1 MQVGCERLGSGD
13 RLTHVSI
20 PFILIRARRQFGE
33 EKFPSIQ
40 VFLLWSAGF
49 QYQAEVIGSS
59 SRTRVVPKSFHE
71 FRHGL
76 VFFAK

>member
-13 RLTHVSI
+13 RLTYVSI

-33 EKFPSIQ
+33 ESFPSIQ
-40 VFLLWSAGF
+40 VFLVWSIGL
-49 QYQAEVIGSS
+49 QDEPEVVGSS
-59 SRTRVVPKSFHE
+59 SRTRVVPKGLHE

-76 VFFAK
+76 VFFAQ